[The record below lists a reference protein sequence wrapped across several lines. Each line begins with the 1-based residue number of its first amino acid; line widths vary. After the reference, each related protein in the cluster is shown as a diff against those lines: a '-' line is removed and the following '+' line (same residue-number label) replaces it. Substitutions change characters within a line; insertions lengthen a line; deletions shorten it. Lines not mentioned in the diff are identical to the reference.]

1 MLDKVLYN
9 LFDNSLRHGGSV
21 SRIAMTRSMDGGDL
35 LLEFSDD
42 GQGVPADHKGSIF
55 ERGVG
60 SNTGLGLFLSRAILG
75 MTGIGIS
82 EVGRPGRGARFII
95 RVPPSRF
102 RSAPALSS
110 I

>member
-1 MLDKVLYN
+1 
-9 LFDNSLRHGGSV
+9 
-21 SRIAMTRSMDGGDL
+21 MDGSDL

-42 GQGVPADHKGSIF
+42 GKGVPVDKKQLIF
-55 ERGVG
+55 EMGFG

-82 EVGRPGRGARFII
+82 EAGRPGRGARFII